1 MCHFSIE
8 IMNVIQNVDSVNTL
22 KCVYNNIMEC
32 HHIKQFWLVVTEWM
46 KVITATL
53 GITIAGIFP
62 VITRCFVIP
71 WALRPRWYL
80 MFVIVLFLLSVIPDS
95 ITVMYHV
102 YFSGSLLQGRIAL
115 GEWNAIF
122 CCLNA
127 VGRCSRL
134 LPMTTDPSDQKCFP
148 RSALPNYDQ
157 SNTDTQT

>member
-1 MCHFSIE
+1 
-8 IMNVIQNVDSVNTL
+8 
-22 KCVYNNIMEC
+22 
-32 HHIKQFWLVVTEWM
+32 
-46 KVITATL
+46 
-53 GITIAGIFP
+53 
-62 VITRCFVIP
+62 
-71 WALRPRWYL
+71 

-102 YFSGSLLQGRIAL
+102 YFLGSLLQGRIAF

-127 VGRCSRL
+127 VGRYSRL

-157 SNTDTQT
+157 SNTVTQT